1 MRYLYGASVQG
12 IQSFIFATNRLREI
26 VGASDLVE
34 EIATEFFEKLLD
46 ELKIS
51 ETDYDI
57 VVMAAGNVRI
67 HFKKKNDAQALFRI
81 ASKKV
86 MQKAFG
92 ITLSQAIVETEDMLC
107 RKEIDSLEERLKSA
121 RNRVEIAL
129 DASLNATYITPRTG
143 RSASAKVSIHK
154 KTELVDTATKQKDKQ
169 AEIGKERLLKKIGIS
184 EEEFKKFPN
193 EMDKMANSK
202 GKIAVIHIDGNG
214 LGMLLQ
220 KIGETLE
227 KDPKHQKHLKKA
239 YRDFS
244 KQLDESTKN
253 AVKRAFDDKF
263 SLERDGTIRF
273 RPVVLGGDDLT
284 IICDADRSLG
294 FCEAFLKY
302 FEEETQEKIG
312 KLGRELKISAL
323 EKGLSACGGISYC
336 NAKFPFH
343 YAVKMAEALTAKAK
357 QRSKEID
364 SVYPPSS
371 IMFHNIQS
379 TYFEDF
385 DSVVERELTLYTDK
399 GEIRL
404 DFGPY
409 FLIEES
415 KQDVVVPTIK
425 KFMEATSLFMGDNT
439 PIGKLRNWLDL
450 LEESESLASSVLRR
464 IAQISKERNFNDSKL
479 KKLHPEL
486 SIENL
491 IVECKDVKNEYR
503 KTPIY
508 DILQIHA
515 ISGVMQ

>member
-1 MRYLYGASVQG
+1 
-12 IQSFIFATNRLREI
+12 
-26 VGASDLVE
+26 
-34 EIATEFFEKLLD
+34 
-46 ELKIS
+46 
-51 ETDYDI
+51 
-57 VVMAAGNVRI
+57 MAAGNVRI
-67 HFKKKNDAQALFRI
+67 HFKKKDDAQALFRI

-92 ITLSQAIVETEDMLC
+92 ITLSQAIVETQDLLY
-107 RKEIDSLEERLKSA
+107 RKDIDCLEERLKSA

-129 DASLNATYITPRTG
+129 DASLNATHITPRTG

-154 KTELVDTATKQKDKQ
+154 KTELVDTATKQKDNQ
-169 AEIGKERLLKKIGIS
+169 AKIGKERLLKKIGIS

-193 EMDKMANSK
+193 EMDKLANSK

-227 KDPKHQKHLKKA
+227 KDPKHLKKA

-263 SLERDGTIRF
+263 SLERNGTIRF

-294 FCEAFLKY
+294 LCEAFLKY

-312 KLGRELKISAL
+312 KLGKELKISAL
-323 EKGLSACGGISYC
+323 EKGLSACGGIAYC

-343 YAVKMAEALTAKAK
+343 YAVEMAEALTAKAK

-385 DSVVERELTLYTDK
+385 DSVVERELTLNTDK

-409 FLIEES
+409 FLIEEP
-415 KQDVVVPTIK
+415 KQDVVVPTIG
-425 KFMEATSLFMGDNT
+425 KFMEATSSFMGDNT

-464 IAQISKERNFNDSKL
+464 IVQISKERNFSDSKL
-479 KKLHPEL
+479 KELYPGL

-491 IVECKDVKNEYR
+491 IFNNKDLENEYR

>member
-34 EIATEFFEKLLD
+34 EIATEFFEKLID

-51 ETDYDI
+51 KNDYDI
-57 VVMAAGNVRI
+57 IVMAAGNVRI
-67 HFKKKNDAQALFRI
+67 HFKKKDDVQALFRI

-92 ITLSQAIVETEDMLC
+92 ITLSQAIVETQDLLY
-107 RKEIDSLEERLKSA
+107 RKDIDCLEERLKSA
-121 RNRVEIAL
+121 RNCVEISL
-129 DASLNATYITPRTG
+129 DASLNATHIAPRTG
-143 RSASAKVSIHK
+143 RSASAKVSIYK
-154 KTELVDTATKQKDKQ
+154 KTELVDMATQQKDKQ
-169 AEIGKERLLKKIGIS
+169 AKIGKERLLEKIGIS
-184 EEEFKKFPN
+184 SEEFKKFPN

-220 KIGETLE
+220 KIAKTLE
-227 KDPKHQKHLKKA
+227 KNPKHLQKA
-239 YRDFS
+239 YSNFS
-244 KQLDESTKN
+244 KQLDLSTKS

-263 SLERDGTIRF
+263 SLEIDGTIRF

-302 FEEETQEKIG
+302 FKEETQKNIG
-312 KLGRELKISAL
+312 KLGKELKIPAL

-364 SVYPPSS
+364 RAYPPSS

-409 FLIEES
+409 FLAEEP
-415 KQDVVVPTIK
+415 KQDVVVPTIE
-425 KFMEATSLFMGDNT
+425 KFMEATSSLMGDNT

-464 IAQISKERNFNDSKL
+464 IVQISKERNFNDSKL
-479 KKLHPEL
+479 KELYPGL
-486 SIENL
+486 SIEDL
-491 IVECKDVKNEYR
+491 IVKCKDTKSEYR

-508 DILQIHA
+508 DILQIRA